1 MMKMWENNC
10 YNISLDEALKLA
22 NQNGFGFY
30 FNWEECRTEEGFYRV
45 EGSVLF
51 CVKRALIYSEC
62 SDMIW
67 METPTAD
74 LQEADAFAKGVH
86 LVKPN
91 TMLAYNLS
99 PSFNWDAMK
108 MNDEEL
114 ENFIP
119 NLASMGYCW

>member
-1 MMKMWENNC
+1 MWEANA
-10 YNISLDEALKLA
+10 YNISLDEALKFA
-22 NQNGFGFY
+22 TKHGFGFY

-51 CVKRALIYSEC
+51 CVKRALIYADY

-74 LQEADAFAKGVH
+74 LSEADAFAKGVH
-86 LVKPN
+86 QVKPHV
-91 TMLAYNLS
+91 MFGYNLS

-108 MNDEEL
+108 MNDDEL